1 MSKQAMIWGFHLH
14 PNYGLT
20 QPIRLAKYE
29 SKKQHDN
36 WKKYGWM
43 TGVYPIEIEPNEF
56 FDEIAKMQKGWG
68 LAEASQ

>member
-1 MSKQAMIWGFHLH
+1 MSKQAIIWGFNPN

-43 TGVYPIEIEPNEF
+43 TAVYPIEAEPSGF
-56 FDEIAKMQKGWG
+56 FDKIAKMRKELQ
-68 LAEASQ
+68 LAEASR